1 MSEQFIGRGWS
12 FPLRTDAAGGIAMV
26 SDDHKI
32 EEAIRLV
39 LGTAPGERP
48 MRPAFGC
55 RIHEYVFASSDAT
68 TAGLIAHEVR
78 TSLRQWEPRIDVTDV
93 DVGYDDAEPSIV
105 YIDISY
111 RVRSTNDPR
120 NLVFPFYSIPGEG

>member
-1 MSEQFIGRGWS
+1 MAQQFIGRGWS
-12 FPLRTDAAGGIAMV
+12 FPLRIDAAGGVAMV
-26 SDDHKI
+26 SDDHNI
-32 EEAIRLV
+32 QQAMRLV

-55 RIHEYVFASSDAT
+55 RIHEHVFASADAT

-78 TSLRQWEPRIDVTDV
+78 TSLKQWEPRIDVTDV
-93 DVGYDDAEPSIV
+93 DVGFDDDRPSIV

-111 RVRSTNDPR
+111 RIKSTNDAR
-120 NLVFPFYSIPGEG
+120 NLVFPFYTIPGED

>member
-1 MSEQFIGRGWS
+1 MAQQFIGRGWS
-12 FPLRTDAAGGIAMV
+12 FPLRIDAAGGVAMV
-26 SDDHKI
+26 SDDHNI
-32 EEAIRLV
+32 QQAMRLV

-55 RIHEYVFASSDAT
+55 RIHEHVFASADAT

-78 TSLRQWEPRIDVTDV
+78 TSLKQWEPRIDVTDV
-93 DVGYDDAEPSIV
+93 DVGFDDERPSIV

-111 RVRSTNDPR
+111 RIKTTNDAR
-120 NLVFPFYSIPGEG
+120 NLVFPFYTIPGEA